1 MTFGKHCCR
10 RWKIVKIC
18 FFWVALKDCMKKS
31 VCQTEFFRQT
41 NNRLISEAMR
51 WLKSRERDTQAWCSG
66 IVTEQEWLWCE
77 ALETPAATLAPFFSN
92 LRDNFRKAP
101 FVTFHETDWRRVEEE
116 KRKRKGRHDETDSLA
131 LCSPLFAGPEAFL
144 SEISNT
150 QRSLFLYFS
159 TSLIQWSLIPFSHC
173 LCFSDFKW
181 SFDYIFPLPGPLS
194 LKLSSCI
201 FMQSIYFSLQNV
213 FFPELTF

>member
-1 MTFGKHCCR
+1 
-10 RWKIVKIC
+10 
-18 FFWVALKDCMKKS
+18 MKKS
-31 VCQTEFFRQT
+31 VCQTDFFRQT

-51 WLKSRERDTQAWCSG
+51 WWLKSRERDTQAWCSG
-66 IVTEQEWLWCE
+66 IVTAQEWLWCE
-77 ALETPAATLAPFFSN
+77 ASETPAATLAPFFSN

-116 KRKRKGRHDETDSLA
+116 KRKRRGRHHETDSLA

-159 TSLIQWSLIPFSHC
+159 TSLIQLI
-173 LCFSDFKW
+173 
-181 SFDYIFPLPGPLS
+181 FDPLFTLFMFFRFQMEFWVYIPSPWPSVFETVTVYFHAEH
-194 LKLSSCI
+194 I
-201 FMQSIYFSLQNV
+201 F
-213 FFPELTF
+213 